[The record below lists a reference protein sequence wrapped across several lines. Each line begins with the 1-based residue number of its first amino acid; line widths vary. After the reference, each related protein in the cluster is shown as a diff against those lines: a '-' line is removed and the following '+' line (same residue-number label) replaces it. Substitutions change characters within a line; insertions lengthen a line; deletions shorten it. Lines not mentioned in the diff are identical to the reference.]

1 MEHGNLECK
10 IYAFSKSCKFLKKPL
25 DKLHKLCYNRY
36 SEREVIKMSDFEKMC
51 QALKI
56 EMSQECKEEIL
67 NGNLTLVLNWK
78 DNGNLDY
85 WGVV

>member
-1 MEHGNLECK
+1 MT
-10 IYAFSKSCKFLKKPL
+10 
-25 DKLHKLCYNRY
+25 
-36 SEREVIKMSDFEKMC
+36 DFEKMC

-85 WGVV
+85 WGTL